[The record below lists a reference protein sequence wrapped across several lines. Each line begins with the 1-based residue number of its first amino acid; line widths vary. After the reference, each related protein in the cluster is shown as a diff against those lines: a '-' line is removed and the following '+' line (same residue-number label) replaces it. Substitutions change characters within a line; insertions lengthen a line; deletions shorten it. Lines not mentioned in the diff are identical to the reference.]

1 MIFIIISIQLI
12 AILVLM
18 RNIQENNIKLEKENY
33 DKIKIKEIN
42 QRKVII
48 FLLSEIIFL
57 YILDKLPDI
66 IYKLNILSSII
77 NK

>member
-42 QRKVII
+42 QRKIII
-48 FLLSEIIFL
+48 FLLAEILFIYIF
-57 YILDKLPDI
+57 DKVPDI
-66 IYKLNILSSII
+66 IYKLNI
-77 NK
+77 